1 MNLISFKRCML
12 DNETSSFSIKHIN
25 VEFEINNVLSDSIT
39 CIKEF
44 TNNIIA
50 LGCMNGS
57 FTLIK
62 INLISKTWKQIFTKL
77 NAHNGCIFSLCE
89 IQQSYLASSSE
100 DSTIK
105 IWKIE
110 DTELNLIKTISNHT
124 DIVLHIININKTTF
138 ASCSYDNTIRLWSI
152 YNSFQEESVIMNDS
166 VVCSIL
172 CLSQRKDVLVL
183 GCENSVIFWDMNVYV
198 KLSTVKYVYV
208 FYPSH
213 MIELQNGYIAVSS
226 NNHPDYP
233 IVIIDSLNYTIVKS
247 ITLKGYFSECSS
259 LCKYE
264 EKSFI
269 YLNGDVVIQVSIED
283 NNIIYKGNS
292 NNNLD
297 GSFGVTHIQ
306 EGKYYL
312 VTNCSKGISVINII

>member
-1 MNLISFKRCML
+1 MNLISFKHCML
-12 DNETSSFSIKHIN
+12 DNETLFSVNYVK
-25 VEFEINNVLSDSIT
+25 VEFEINNVLSDTIT
-39 CIKEF
+39 CIREF
-44 TNNIIA
+44 TNNVIA

-89 IQQSYLASSSE
+89 IQQSHLASSSE

-110 DTELNLIKTISNHT
+110 ETTLNLIKTISNHT
-124 DIVLHIININKTTF
+124 DIVLHLININENTF
-138 ASCSYDNTIRLWSI
+138 VSCSYDKTIRLWSI
-152 YNSFQEESVIMNDS
+152 SNSFQEELVMMNDS

-172 CLSQRKDVLVL
+172 CLSQRKDVLVA
-183 GCENSVIFWDMNVYV
+183 GCENSVIFWDINVYV

-208 FYPSH
+208 FYSSH
-213 MIELQNGYIAVSS
+213 MIELQNGCVSVSS
-226 NNHPDYP
+226 NSHPDYP
-233 IVIIDSLNYTIVKS
+233 IVIIDALNYTIMKS
-247 ITLKGYFSECSS
+247 ITLKDCFSECSS
-259 LCKYE
+259 LCTYG

-269 YLNGDVVIQVSIED
+269 YLNGDVVIQVSIDD
-283 NNIIYKGNS
+283 NNVIYKGNS
-292 NNNLD
+292 NNNID
-297 GSFGVTHIQ
+297 GSFGVIYLQ
-306 EGKYYL
+306 KEKYYL